1 MFLGYNTNGLPHHR
15 LEDALALIAET
26 GFRGVAL
33 TLDHH
38 HLDPTDRN
46 TCLRETGRV
55 RRLLDQHDL
64 RVTVETG
71 ARFVL
76 DPRRKHQPT
85 LVSARGQDRARR
97 REFIETCVLAAAELG
112 AETVSLWSGAAD
124 DDAGEDE
131 AFARLMEELHRLLDF
146 VEKAD
151 RRLAFEPEPG
161 MLVDTMARYDRLIAT
176 MQHPLLGLTL
186 DVNHVYALRDGS
198 VREHV
203 ERWKG
208 LLWNVHLS
216 DARLGAHEHLPP
228 GGGEVDFVDIRQ
240 SLEAIGYLGPVHL
253 ELSRHGHDAVR
264 VMQGAYAY
272 LNERGY
278 LNEP

>member
-33 TLDHH
+33 TLDHQ
-38 HLDPTDRN
+38 HLDPTERGA
-46 TCLRETGRV
+46 CLRDAR
-55 RRLLDQHDL
+55 RIRLLLDRHDL

-71 ARFVL
+71 ARFIL

-85 LVSARGQDRARR
+85 LVSAREVDRARR
-97 REFIETCVLAAAELG
+97 REFLETCVLTAAELG
-112 AETVSLWSGAAD
+112 AETVSLWSGAVD
-124 DDAGEDE
+124 DGAGEDE
-131 AFARLMEELHRLLDF
+131 AFMRLTNELHRLLDF
-146 VEKAD
+146 AEKVG

-161 MLVDTMARYDRLIAT
+161 MLVDTMARYDRLIMT

-203 ERWKG
+203 DRWKRQ
-208 LLWNVHLS
+208 LWNVHLS
-216 DARLGAHEHLPP
+216 DARGGAHEHLVP
-228 GGGEVDFVDIRQ
+228 GDGEVDFVEIRR
-240 SLEAIGYLGPVHL
+240 SLEGIGYPGPVYL

-264 VMQGAYAY
+264 VMGESHAFLLSQGYRA
-272 LNERGY
+272 
-278 LNEP
+278 

>member
-15 LEDALALIAET
+15 LEDALTLIAEA

-33 TLDHH
+33 TLDHQ
-38 HLDPTDRN
+38 HLDPTERSA
-46 TCLRETGRV
+46 CLREA
-55 RRLLDQHDL
+55 RRIRHLLDRHDL

-71 ARFVL
+71 ARFIL

-85 LVSARGQDRARR
+85 LVSAQEAGRARR
-97 REFIETCVLAAAELG
+97 REFLETCVLAAAELG

-124 DDAGEDE
+124 DGAGEDE
-131 AFARLMEELHRLLDF
+131 AFMRLTNELHRLLDF
-146 VEKAD
+146 AEKAG

-161 MLVDTMARYDRLIAT
+161 MLVDTMARYDRLIMT

-203 ERWKG
+203 ERWRG

-216 DARLGAHEHLPP
+216 DARWGTHEHLPP
-228 GGGEVDFVDIRQ
+228 GDGEVDFVNIRR
-240 SLEAIGYLGPVHL
+240 SLEAIRYLGPVHL
-253 ELSRHGHDAVR
+253 ELSRHGHDAAR
-264 VMQGAYAY
+264 VMGNAHAF
-272 LNERGY
+272 LLARGY
-278 LNEP
+278 PA